1 MIADSHGLVD
11 IESIKCLYPIFDYLI
26 IHVMTGSGW
35 LENIENEVINVLNQ
49 D

>member
-1 MIADSHGLVD
+1 MKEQLKFNLIIITVQ
-11 IESIKCLYPIFDYLI
+11 FDCLI